1 MGRRFGDWNNPKLC
15 QQIGLMSSSHVPYE
29 SGDNYFPKRFSDFLV
44 YMEWVIVDGE
54 TWILETDHE

>member
-1 MGRRFGDWNNPKLC
+1 MVC
-15 QQIGLMSSSHVPYE
+15 Q

-54 TWILETDHE
+54 TWILETDHEWDGGYIGVVPKTSSNLSVVVGC